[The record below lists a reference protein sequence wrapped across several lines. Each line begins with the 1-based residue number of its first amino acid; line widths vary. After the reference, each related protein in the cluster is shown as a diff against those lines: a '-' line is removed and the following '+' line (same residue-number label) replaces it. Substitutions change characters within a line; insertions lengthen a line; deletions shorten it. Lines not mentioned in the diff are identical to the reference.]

1 MTALREYR
9 RLEAIGLWREHAAD
23 QRREV
28 IVSLGDA
35 SLVMSSVSG
44 AALGHWSLPAV
55 ERLNPGKLPALY
67 TPARDSEEELELSD
81 PEMIEAIERVRS
93 AIARSRPRPGR
104 LRVALTVGLI
114 AAGGLIAV
122 FWLPGA
128 LTRQTVSLLPEA
140 KRIEIGEQLLGEM
153 ITIAGRPCGGQGG
166 RTALLR
172 LVTRTFGGDGPTPR
186 VVLFPELIPDTTS
199 LPGNFIVASAA
210 LVEDFET
217 PEVFAGYLLAENLRA
232 DLRDPV
238 EVFLAEA
245 GLNVTFRLLTTGQI
259 APDPIHAHAA
269 RLLSRDTEMAPDDA
283 LIERFAAAR
292 ISSEPYAFALDVS
305 GESVLGLIEANPM
318 RGQAAEPVLDDGDWV
333 SLQEICSS

>member
-1 MTALREYR
+1 MTVLQEYR
-9 RLEAIGLWREHAAD
+9 RLEALGLWRERADD

-28 IVSLGDA
+28 VVSLGDA
-35 SLVMSSVSG
+35 TLMMSAASG
-44 AALGHWSLPAV
+44 EAIGHWSLPAV
-55 ERLNPGKLPALY
+55 ERLNPGKIPALFA
-67 TPARDSEEELELSD
+67 PAPDSEEELEIAE

-104 LRVALTVGLI
+104 LRVALTAGLI
-114 AAGGLIAV
+114 AAGGVIAI
-122 FWLPGA
+122 FWLPDA

-172 LVTRTFGGDGPTPR
+172 LVTRTFGGDGPAPR

-217 PEVFAGYLLAENLRA
+217 PEVFAGYLLAENLRG

-245 GLNVTFRLLTTGQI
+245 GLNVTFRLLTTGEI
-259 APDPIHAHAA
+259 SSDAIHTHAA

-333 SLQEICSS
+333 SLQEICSG